1 MLASLLAKQPV
12 NNQPIPPVPAHEI
25 TATPQEKLP
34 RITDPNKNIQLA
46 MAAQS
51 NAMSNSRININR
63 YIAISNFLLLHMN
76 LIVF

>member
-46 MAAQS
+46 MTAQS
-51 NAMSNSRININR
+51 NSMNNSMTNAMNTMMNNAMGTTR
-63 YIAISNFLLLHMN
+63 MN
-76 LIVF
+76 LNR

>member
-1 MLASLLAKQPV
+1 MLARLLAQQPV

-51 NAMSNSRININR
+51 NPMGNSINNAMTMMTNSMGNARMINR
-63 YIAISNFLLLHMN
+63 
-76 LIVF
+76 